1 MKIMRNDAK
10 RNGVIIGALLIT
22 IALMTIGYAAL
33 ATQLTINGTAS
44 TGDASW
50 NIEFESITKNADL
63 TTAGAT
69 EKSLPT
75 ASGTAAT
82 FNVEL
87 AQPGAK
93 MTYDLVVVNNGTID
107 ATFNEITGI
116 DELNTAEPKAI
127 TYKAERLDGADGSPV
142 TGSGDLLAKGKN
154 YFRVTVEWPADS
166 TTVPTETTSKTG
178 TIYLDY
184 VQKAS

>member
-1 MKIMRNDAK
+1 MRNEAK
-10 RNGVIIGALLIT
+10 RNGIIIGALLIT

-50 NIEFESITKNADL
+50 NIEFESITKNTTL
-63 TTAGAT
+63 TTTGAT
-69 EKSLPT
+69 EKALPT

-93 MTYDLVVVNNGTID
+93 IVYDLVVVNNGTID
-107 ATFNEITGI
+107 ATFKEISGIDQLNAAEPTGI
-116 DELNTAEPKAI
+116 TYTAQ
-127 TYKAERLDGADGSPV
+127 RLDSADGNIV
-142 TGSGDLLAKGKN
+142 TGQGDLLSQGRN
-154 YFRVTVEWPADS
+154 YFRVTVEWTQTS
-166 TTVPTETTSKTG
+166 SEVPTGTKSKTG

-184 VQKAS
+184 EQKIS

>member
-63 TTAGAT
+63 T
-69 EKSLPT
+69 

-87 AQPGAK
+87 AKPGAK

-127 TYKAERLDGADGSPV
+127 TYKAERLDSANGSPV
-142 TGSGDLLAKGKN
+142 IGSGDLLAKGKN

-166 TTVPTETTSKTG
+166 NTVPTETTSKTG

>member
-1 MKIMRNDAK
+1 MP
-10 RNGVIIGALLIT
+10 
-22 IALMTIGYAAL
+22 
-33 ATQLTINGTAS
+33 TA
-44 TGDASW
+44 
-50 NIEFESITKNADL
+50 

-87 AQPGAK
+87 AKPGAK

-127 TYKAERLDGADGSPV
+127 TYKAERLDSANGSPV

-154 YFRVTVEWPADS
+154 YFRVTVEWPAHGS
-166 TTVPTETTSKTG
+166 NTVPTETTSKTG
-178 TIYLDY
+178 TIYLDMMFKK
-184 VQKAS
+184 QAK

>member
-1 MKIMRNDAK
+1 MRNEAK
-10 RNGVIIGALLIT
+10 RNGIIIGALLIT

-50 NIEFESITKNADL
+50 NIEFESITKNTTL
-63 TTAGAT
+63 TTTGAT
-69 EKSLPT
+69 EKALPT

-93 MTYDLVVVNNGTID
+93 IVYDLVVVNNGTID
-107 ATFNEITGI
+107 ATFEEITGI
-116 DELNTAEPKAI
+116 DELNAAEPKAI
-127 TYKAERLDGADGSPV
+127 TYTAERLNAENGTPV
-142 TGSGDLLAKGKN
+142 AGTGDLLSQGKN
-154 YFRVTVEWPADS
+154 YFRVTVEWPS
-166 TTVPTETTSKTG
+166 TSEAVPTETKSKTG